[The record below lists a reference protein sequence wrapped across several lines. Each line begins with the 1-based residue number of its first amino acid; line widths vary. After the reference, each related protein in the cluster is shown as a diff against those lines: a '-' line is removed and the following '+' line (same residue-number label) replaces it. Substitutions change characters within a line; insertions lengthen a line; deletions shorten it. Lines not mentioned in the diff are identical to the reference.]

1 MTCEEAR
8 VSMHFHLDGDEHLHV
23 LHARAH
29 TESCRECHA
38 HVSTLQTIE
47 QSLRA
52 LSRHVAPSGL
62 KESVLSMAATMP
74 QKQPLRNMYRVTIE

>member
-1 MTCEEAR
+1 
-8 VSMHFHLDGDEHLHV
+8 
-23 LHARAH
+23 
-29 TESCRECHA
+29 
-38 HVSTLQTIE
+38 VSTLQTIE

-52 LSRHVAPSGL
+52 LSRYVAPSGL